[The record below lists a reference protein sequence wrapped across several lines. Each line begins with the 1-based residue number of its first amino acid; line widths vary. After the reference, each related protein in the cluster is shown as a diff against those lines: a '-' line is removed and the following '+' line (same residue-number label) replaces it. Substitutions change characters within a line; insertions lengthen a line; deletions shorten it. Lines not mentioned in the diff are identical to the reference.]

1 MIHIKKTGK
10 FSIFLIVILGLL
22 ILLYA
27 FYATW
32 NTGNGLAT
40 GSGSEVCYSP
50 NEDELNV
57 KITMTEAGDA
67 NIYISVCTVDFPLAL
82 IQEMS
87 ISKLRLRIDQAEYVL
102 DGQYDEKMFIEGGEG
117 NMTISIDAVP
127 STECQLIISE
137 LTGYAKGEGPLFIRG
152 NWTN

>member
-1 MIHIKKTGK
+1 
-10 FSIFLIVILGLL
+10 
-22 ILLYA
+22 
-27 FYATW
+27 
-32 NTGNGLAT
+32 
-40 GSGSEVCYSP
+40 
-50 NEDELNV
+50 
-57 KITMTEAGDA
+57 MTEAGDA

-152 NWTN
+152 NWTNWSILFLRLSNCYLLP